1 MCIRDR
7 TITVDISAVDG
18 NPGINE
24 RYLTKNNTWAE
35 VATIPGTY
43 RFNVNADTGTAQ
55 TVNTTETLLLAGG
68 TYINT
73 SVGTGPEVTFNHD
86 NTTLINTSSTI
97 SPGVGGSFNVIDS
110 ITTNLQGHVT
120 NINTLTVTLP
130 QDTDNYVDGGS
141 YSNSTGTL
149 SLTRTGGLA
158 DVDVTGFLEE
168 APSDG
173 SQYARQNGS
182 WSVVSGG
189 GGGGVTGAGT
199 TNTLPIWTD
208 GPNGILNDSS
218 ISQVLDAGNNVKE
231 INILTTSGLAS
242 DFKINGA
249 ASKVSFISGTTGNDL
264 FLLSGD
270 NTGFYTYNFQMRGTL
285 AVGRSSQ
292 ASNATLDVGTSTDTI
307 PAAWFRNGVVIS
319 NNPSGVQV
327 DNTSMVIGAGNNDN
341 VSGSDHCLIVGSGNQ
356 ITSNSD
362 RSVAFGQSNALTSSI
377 DAFAVGNSNTL
388 TSSLRTQALGFNN
401 TITASSSFI
410 AGGGNSITAN
420 ANVFAL
426 GDGHTVTTTGS
437 TEDAYLLGSGNTIT
451 GGTGSF
457 AIGSNLDGDAGN
469 HMVIGYRNN
478 KTSYPATNYPLG
490 LGNTKFALAVGSTT
504 TTNSNALLIT
514 EGGVNRGGG
523 VAQVPRVLLPTVTG
537 FSASNDAAADALG
550 VPQGALYQNQGVV
563 QINRG
568 GGSTTDPLSG
578 GGGNYTID
586 VINSDDVGQ
595 KNYLYVLV
603 GGSAITLTMPSSPS
617 SGDSIKVVNLT
628 TVTTCVIAQGG
639 SPIMGVGQDMILN
652 NNKAN
657 FELVYTDVT
666 YGWVVI
672 GATGEI

>member
-1 MCIRDR
+1 M
-7 TITVDISAVDG
+7 
-18 NPGINE
+18 
-24 RYLTKNNTWAE
+24 
-35 VATIPGTY
+35 
-43 RFNVNADTGTAQ
+43 
-55 TVNTTETLLLAGG
+55 
-68 TYINT
+68 
-73 SVGTGPEVTFNHD
+73 
-86 NTTLINTSSTI
+86 
-97 SPGVGGSFNVIDS
+97 SPGSGGSFSVIDS

-130 QDTDNYVDGGS
+130 QDTDNYVDVGS

-401 TITASSSFI
+401 TIIASSSFI
-410 AGGGNSITAN
+410 AGGGNSITATSN
-420 ANVFAL
+420 IFAL
-426 GDGHTVTTTGS
+426 GDNHTVTGTTQ
-437 TEDAYLLGSGNTIT
+437 DAYLLGTANTIT

-478 KTSYPATNYPLG
+478 KTSYPATNYSLG

-514 EGGVNRGGG
+514 EGGVTRGGSG
-523 VAQVPRVLLPTVTG
+523 VAQVPRVVLPTVTT

-568 GGSTTDPLSG
+568 GGSTTDPLAGG
-578 GGGNYTID
+578 GGGNEFPNGLYIGGTTSA
-586 VINSDDVGQ
+586 NLLDDYEEGTFTP
-595 KNYLYVLV
+595 
-603 GGSAITLTMPSSPS
+603 TLTVTGTSTSLNDILGRYTKIGNLVYVEIHIRDFVPE
-617 SGDSIKVVNLT
+617 DLT
-628 TVTTCVIAQGG
+628 TQIRNCTNLPFT
-639 SPIMGVGQDMILN
+639 ILN
-652 NNKAN
+652 TTFTTFATGTLFNSSSYNTGRG
-657 FELVYTDVT
+657 LVYGLDNTTTITFYDNGFYTDLPGDETTEVT
-666 YGWVVI
+666 INITY
-672 GATGEI
+672 TTS